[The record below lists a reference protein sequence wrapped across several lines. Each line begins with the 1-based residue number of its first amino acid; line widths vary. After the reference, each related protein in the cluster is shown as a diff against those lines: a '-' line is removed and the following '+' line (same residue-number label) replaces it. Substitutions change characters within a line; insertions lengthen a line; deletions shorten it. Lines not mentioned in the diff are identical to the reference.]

1 MALFLSLTVFVLQVA
16 LMIELQTY
24 LDITSAVTFDFSD
37 QYQYL
42 GKLPTYPPL
51 TVVGLGEG

>member
-24 LDITSAVTFDFSD
+24 LDITSPVTFDFSD

-42 GKLPTYPPL
+42 GNRPPTLPQL
-51 TVVGLGEG
+51 LLG